1 MRLENRFY
9 VKTSC
14 GNSGYHIDGRVHAVI
29 IIYLAANSGYH
40 IDGRVHAVII
50 SYLPAAGGN
59 VGGMHW
65 QVSEIKELLCYFK
78 LAQLYI

>member
-1 MRLENRFY
+1 MTTAQIAHSHDKKEMLCTLRLETRFN
-9 VKTSC
+9 VKTSR
-14 GNSGYHIDGRVHAVI
+14 GNSGYYIDGRVHAVI
-29 IIYLAANSGYH
+29 MT
-40 IDGRVHAVII
+40 
-50 SYLPAAGGN
+50 YLPAAGGN

>member
-1 MRLENRFY
+1 MTTAQMAHSHDKKEMLFTLRLETRFN

-14 GNSGYHIDGRVHAVI
+14 GNSGYYIDGRVHAVI
-29 IIYLAANSGYH
+29 IT
-40 IDGRVHAVII
+40 
-50 SYLPAAGGN
+50 YLPAAGGN

>member
-1 MRLENRFY
+1 MRLETRFY

-14 GNSGYHIDGRVHAVI
+14 GNSGYYIDGRVHAVI
-29 IIYLAANSGYH
+29 IT
-40 IDGRVHAVII
+40 
-50 SYLPAAGGN
+50 YLPAAGGN

-65 QVSEIKELLCYFK
+65 KVSEIKELLCYFK